1 MVRRMIIMLV
11 LVGIA
16 FGGIFGFQ
24 TFKAR
29 MIAKALD
36 ELKSTPQ
43 AVSTTTAKVEDWQPR
58 LEAVGSLR
66 AVNGADLALQI
77 SGIVKEIHFQSGDVV
92 AAGAPLLDLVA
103 DDNIARLHALE
114 ATADL
119 AKITYQRDKDLVS
132 RQAASQSTLDTD
144 TANLKS
150 AQAQVA
156 QQQALLAQ
164 QSLHAPFAGR
174 LGIRAVDVGQFL
186 AAGTT
191 VVTLQA
197 LDPIYADFYLPQQAL
212 NRIKLGQPV
221 AAKVDTFPKESFAG
235 EIAAI
240 NPKID
245 PSSRNVEV
253 RAVLKNPDQKLLPG
267 MFVTVDINVGTT
279 QRYVTLPQT
288 AIAFNSYGDTV
299 YLVDA
304 KEDGGGRR
312 LLTARQVFVTTGD
325 SRGDQI
331 AVLTGVAEGDTIATA
346 GQLKLHNGSPV
357 VVENSV
363 EPLAE
368 ANPTPTAEQ

>member
-119 AKITYQRDKDLVS
+119 AKITYQRNKDLVS

-150 AQAQVA
+150 AQPRWRNNKRCWRSNPSTRPLRAGSESA
-156 QQQALLAQ
+156 RSMSA
-164 QSLHAPFAGR
+164 SSWPPAP
-174 LGIRAVDVGQFL
+174 
-186 AAGTT
+186 
-191 VVTLQA
+191 
-197 LDPIYADFYLPQQAL
+197 
-212 NRIKLGQPV
+212 
-221 AAKVDTFPKESFAG
+221 
-235 EIAAI
+235 
-240 NPKID
+240 
-245 PSSRNVEV
+245 PSSLFKRS
-253 RAVLKNPDQKLLPG
+253 
-267 MFVTVDINVGTT
+267 I
-279 QRYVTLPQT
+279 RYTRIST
-288 AIAFNSYGDTV
+288 CRS
-299 YLVDA
+299 
-304 KEDGGGRR
+304 R
-312 LLTARQVFVTTGD
+312 L
-325 SRGDQI
+325 
-331 AVLTGVAEGDTIATA
+331 
-346 GQLKLHNGSPV
+346 
-357 VVENSV
+357 
-363 EPLAE
+363 
-368 ANPTPTAEQ
+368 

>member
-1 MVRRMIIMLV
+1 M
-11 LVGIA
+11 
-16 FGGIFGFQ
+16 
-24 TFKAR
+24 
-29 MIAKALD
+29 
-36 ELKSTPQ
+36 
-43 AVSTTTAKVEDWQPR
+43 
-58 LEAVGSLR
+58 
-66 AVNGADLALQI
+66 
-77 SGIVKEIHFQSGDVV
+77 
-92 AAGAPLLDLVA
+92 
-103 DDNIARLHALE
+103 
-114 ATADL
+114 
-119 AKITYQRDKDLVS
+119 
-132 RQAASQSTLDTD
+132 
-144 TANLKS
+144 
-150 AQAQVA
+150 A

>member
-150 AQAQVA
+150 AQAQVV

-304 KEDGGGRR
+304 KEDGGGR
-312 LLTARQVFVTTGD
+312 D
-325 SRGDQI
+325 SSLRDRYSSPPAI
-331 AVLTGVAEGDTIATA
+331 VEATR
-346 GQLKLHNGSPV
+346 SRF
-357 VVENSV
+357 
-363 EPLAE
+363 
-368 ANPTPTAEQ
+368 